1 MTYARAHAVL
11 ALVVALAAALFC
23 ASAPVSAQPR
33 PEASCATIGGM
44 ARTDSGAAVNASL
57 LDSTRAV
64 GSARPDS
71 SKGAAHESTLVVHY
85 HPPDSNLMAAL
96 KRGGYILVFRH
107 GKTDWAQRDA
117 DLVNFGERA
126 TQRNLSEQGRKESG
140 ETGKA
145 IAGLHI
151 PIGTV
156 LASPMWR
163 CRDTAELAFG
173 HADTTSDWFQKGAK
187 RRDARLRWLSTP
199 PAPGKNLAIVTHQD
213 VLLPITK
220 LRRDELGEGEALIV
234 KPLGNGAFEVLAQVA
249 PADWIRF
256 LPSRKP

>member
-1 MTYARAHAVL
+1 VTRARLHALGASLIAVISW
-11 ALVVALAAALFC
+11 AAGP
-23 ASAPVSAQPR
+23 ASAQTPK
-33 PEASCATIGGM
+33 PEASCATIGGT
-44 ARTDSGAAVNASL
+44 ARADSGATMNASL
-57 LDSTRAV
+57 LDSTRVA
-64 GSARPDS
+64 P
-71 SKGAAHESTLVVHY
+71 ESTLVAHY
-85 HPPDSNLMAAL
+85 HPPDSTLIAAL
-96 KRGGYILVFRH
+96 KQGGYILLFRH

-117 DLVNFGERA
+117 DLVNVADRA
-126 TQRNLSEQGRKESG
+126 SQRNLREEGRKESI

-145 IAGLHI
+145 IAALHI

-156 LASPMWR
+156 MSSPMWR

-173 HADTTSDWFQKGAK
+173 HADTTSDWFQKGAR
-187 RRDARLRWLSTP
+187 RRDARLRLLSTP

-234 KPLGNGAFEVLAQVA
+234 KPLGNGAFEVLAQVT

-256 LPSRKP
+256 TPSRKP

>member
-1 MTYARAHAVL
+1 
-11 ALVVALAAALFC
+11 
-23 ASAPVSAQPR
+23 
-33 PEASCATIGGM
+33 
-44 ARTDSGAAVNASL
+44 
-57 LDSTRAV
+57 
-64 GSARPDS
+64 
-71 SKGAAHESTLVVHY
+71 
-85 HPPDSNLMAAL
+85 MAAL

-117 DLVNFGERA
+117 DLVNVAERA
-126 TQRNLSEQGRKESG
+126 TQRNLSEQGRKELA

-145 IAGLHI
+145 IASLHL

-156 LASPMWR
+156 QSSPMWR
-163 CRDTAELAFG
+163 CRDTADLVFG

-187 RRDARLRWLSTP
+187 RRDARIRLLSTP
-199 PAPGKNLAIVTHQD
+199 PAPGKNNVFVTHQD

-234 KPLGNGAFEVLAQVA
+234 KPLGNGAFEVLAQVT

-256 LPSRKP
+256 IPPRKP

>member
-1 MTYARAHAVL
+1 VTRAREVL
-11 ALVVALAAALFC
+11 ALVVVLAAALSLASGP
-23 ASAPVSAQPR
+23 ASAQAPK
-33 PEASCATIGGM
+33 PETSCFSVGGI
-44 ARTDSGAAVNASL
+44 APTDSGSAVNASL
-57 LDSTRAV
+57 LDSTRAA
-64 GSARPDS
+64 GSVPPDS
-71 SKGAAHESTLVVHY
+71 SKGAASESTLVIHY
-85 HPPDSNLMAAL
+85 HPPDSTLMAAL
-96 KRGGYILVFRH
+96 KRGGYIIVFRH

-126 TQRNLSEQGRKESG
+126 TQRNLSEQGRKEAI

-156 LASPMWR
+156 LSSPMWR

-173 HADTTSDWFQKGAK
+173 HADTTSDWFQKGAQ

-234 KPLGNGAFEVLAQVA
+234 KPLGKGAFEVLAQVSS
-249 PADWIRF
+249 ADWIRF